1 MNAAIQP
8 ILLVVDD
15 NLADIALLETAWM
28 HAGHD
33 KTIGIFVCNSYDEAM
48 VWLRDDIPH
57 SYVISGVL
65 VDLMLRDGVGTA
77 AECIADP
84 QRCPGDFVD
93 WIRNWANRYGK
104 HHLVVDTRLG
114 KASQLA
120 GMVRLH
126 PSIPPIARCAVQVIA
141 HETDDSMMRNHTV
154 IPG

>member
-77 AECIADP
+77 AVNRLSALPILKDVP
-84 QRCPGDFVD
+84 VIS
-93 WIRNWANRYGK
+93 WIGSEIGQTVTESITSSSIRVWEKPRNWLGWSDFIRRFHQLLDVRSK
-104 HHLVVDTRLG
+104 SSRTRLTT
-114 KASQLA
+114 A
-120 GMVRLH
+120 
-126 PSIPPIARCAVQVIA
+126 
-141 HETDDSMMRNHTV
+141 
-154 IPG
+154 